1 MTMVWLGLTILG
13 GLGLFAAFV
22 QVVVI
27 AFHENT
33 SWGLACLTG
42 LGSVPFMFRYWERVK
57 IAVFVML
64 GGFLVLVFGAIGYSM
79 TTVNAGI
86 EEYEDLGERVAWEAP
101 RTGPGDFGSVDQGF
115 EPVGDSNQ
123 EWTDSVDSVGAT
135 PVPESTVE
143 EEPRATGSPGD
154 APVIGEPDDVVETPV
169 PRRHHRDGRLVE
181 ISELAGLKGERV
193 VIILKN
199 LERVP
204 AYVVG
209 VTDHSVQLRHRVG
222 GGSVVYTIDFDD
234 IREIRSRK
242 AP

>member
-27 AFHENT
+27 AFRENAR
-33 SWGLACLTG
+33 WGVACLTG
-42 LGSVPFMFRYWERVK
+42 LGSIPFIFRYWERVK
-57 IAVFVML
+57 VSVFIML
-64 GGFLVLVFGAIGYSM
+64 GSFFVLVLGGIGYSM

-101 RTGPGDFGSVDQGF
+101 RTTGSGDFGPLDQGF
-115 EPVGDSNQ
+115 EPKGGSKE
-123 EWTDSVDSVGAT
+123 EWTDPGDSVDVT
-135 PVPESTVE
+135 PGPESRTEDVQPT
-143 EEPRATGSPGD
+143 EPPTDATG
-154 APVIGEPDDVVETPV
+154 VGESEDIVETPV
-169 PRRHHRDGRLVE
+169 PRRRHRDGRLVG
-181 ISELAGLKGERV
+181 ISELPGLKGERI

-199 LERVP
+199 LDRVS

-222 GGSVVYTIDFDD
+222 GGSVVYSVDFDD